1 MNQHRFSFRIGVLIA
16 MVVLMVAVFAFQ
28 LYDVQVKQAA
38 QVSSKPSNSFTY
50 YTRVKAARGEI
61 LDRNGN
67 VLVGNRASF
76 NLVLVRDV
84 IYSADTP
91 NEDLRRLTNLCAEL
105 GLDYTD
111 HFPVTAEKP
120 YEYTESRYSGTWS
133 TYYKAFLLARDWDS
147 DISAPQLVRRLRDRY
162 HIPDDWTEEEARRVI
177 AVRYELDLRTCTNL
191 PTYVLLEDVDS
202 ASLAALTDLNVPGM
216 NVETSTVREYHTTY
230 AAHIL
235 GRTGPMNSEEYQ
247 KYKELGYEMDATV
260 GKDGLELAFEEE
272 LHGTDGLRETT
283 ISADGTVLSERYI
296 VEPVAGN
303 NVELAVDLN
312 LQRVAEEEL
321 EKLILDLHETGAGS
335 FQSGKDAEGGAVV
348 VEKVKTG
355 EILASASY
363 PTFDLSTYSENFNEL
378 KDAEDAP
385 LLNRALLG
393 AYPPGSIFKM
403 VTTIAGIESGIIN
416 RNTVIFDEGIYMRF
430 EDSGYT
436 PRCMYYT
443 TSHGAL
449 THGSINVMQALAVSC
464 NYYFYEVGY
473 LTGIAEID
481 RVAKGLGLGEETGVE
496 LYESIGR
503 RANPETKEKLYSD
516 GSWYGGDTISA
527 AIGQSDNLFTPMQL
541 CSYTATLA
549 NRGTRYRSTFLRR
562 VISADYQTLLQQNEP
577 EILSTFPISEESFQ
591 AYNEGMFMT
600 TTEYLGT
607 SVGLFGGYEI
617 DVCTK
622 SGTASHGSGGSDNAS
637 FVLYAPKDDP
647 EIAISVYVEKGA
659 HGGNL
664 GKIAKAILEA
674 YYSESGSVDTVPSEN
689 IVG

>member
-1 MNQHRFSFRIGVLIA
+1 

-38 QVSSKPSNSFTY
+38 AVSTKPSNSFTY

-105 GLDYTD
+105 GLEYTD
-111 HFPVTAEKP
+111 HFPVSAEKP
-120 YEYTESRYSGTWS
+120 YEYNDYRYSGTWS

-202 ASLAALTDLNVPGM
+202 ASLAALTDLNVPGL

-235 GRTGPMNSEEYQ
+235 GRTGPMNAEEYE
-247 KYKELGYEMDATV
+247 KYKEQGYEMDATV
-260 GKDGLELAFEEE
+260 GKDGLELAFEAE

-296 VEPVAGN
+296 VEPIAGN
-303 NVELAVDLN
+303 NVELTIDIN
-312 LQRVAEEEL
+312 YQRLAEEEL
-321 EKLILDLHETGAGS
+321 EKLILELHEKGVGS

-355 EILASASY
+355 EILVSASY

-378 KDAEDAP
+378 KDAEGAP
-385 LLNRALLG
+385 LYNRALL
-393 AYPPGSIFKM
+393 ATYPPGSAFKM
-403 VTTIAGIESGIIN
+403 VTTIAAIESGIIN
-416 RNTVIFDEGIYMRF
+416 RNTTIYDKGIYMRF
-430 EDSGYT
+430 EDSDYT

-443 TSHGAL
+443 TTNGRL
-449 THGSINVMQALAVSC
+449 THGNINVMQALAVSC
-464 NYYFYEVGY
+464 NYYFYEIGY

-481 RVAKGLGLGEETGVE
+481 RVAKGLGLGEKTGVE
-496 LYESIGR
+496 VYEASGY
-503 RANPETKEKLYSD
+503 RANPETKSELYSD
-516 GSWYGGDTISA
+516 GSWYGGDTIAA
-527 AIGQSDNLFTPMQL
+527 AIGQSDNLFTPIQL

-549 NRGTRYRSTFLRR
+549 NRGTRYSTTFLRR
-562 VISADYQTLLQQNEP
+562 VISADYKTLLQQNEP
-577 EILSTFPISEESFQ
+577 EILSTLAISDESFA

-607 SVGLFGGYEI
+607 SVSLFGNYDIE
-617 DVCTK
+617 VCTK

-647 EIAISVYVEKGA
+647 EIAISIYVEKGGQ
-659 HGGNL
+659 GGNL

-689 IVG
+689 TVG